1 MEELKSFPL
10 GQWNYPEELP
20 THNDSEIVIC
30 LVIVQGVQTGI
41 VRVEQAEYR
50 YGEWAISSAWNLLA
64 WNIRHAEPENKLLT
78 LEQLKCMNHKP
89 VWATGKRSLGTEVN
103 GWMLVNATSSRPAT
117 LDFTGACNF
126 DSYGKTWIAYARKPE
141 GSERP

>member
-1 MEELKSFPL
+1 MSAGCKDMPL
-10 GQWNYPEELP
+10 DKTLNIVDP
-20 THNDSEIVIC
+20 DSHTRANPDIPI
-30 LVIVQGVQTGI
+30 QKQTETFLNAC
-41 VRVEQAEYR
+41 RVVCA
-50 YGEWAISSAWNLLA
+50 AV
-64 WNIRHAEPENKLLT
+64 RHAEPENKLLT

>member
-1 MEELKSFPL
+1 MSAGCKDMPL
-10 GQWNYPEELP
+10 DEAL
-20 THNDSEIVIC
+20 HIVDPGSYTRANPDMPIQEQKETFLNAC
-30 LVIVQGVQTGI
+30 
-41 VRVEQAEYR
+41 RVVCA
-50 YGEWAISSAWNLLA
+50 AV
-64 WNIRHAEPENKLLT
+64 RHAEPENKVLT
-78 LEQLKCMNHKP
+78 AEQLKCMNHKP

-141 GSERP
+141 GSEK

>member
-1 MEELKSFPL
+1 MMLQKGFVNRMSEELKACPFC
-10 GQWNYPEELP
+10 GRKPEIR
-20 THNDSEIVIC
+20 HNADGFSYVLCANDGCYARTDGC
-30 LVIVQGVQTGI
+30 LNDN
-41 VRVEQAEYR
+41 EA
-50 YGEWAISSAWNLLA
+50 AKAWNRRA
-64 WNIRHAEPENKLLT
+64 KPGNKPLT

-141 GSERP
+141 GRCSMA

>member
-1 MEELKSFPL
+1 MSAGCKDMPLDKALNIVDPDSHTRANSDMPIQKQTETFLKA
-10 GQWNYPEELP
+10 
-20 THNDSEIVIC
+20 C
-30 LVIVQGVQTGI
+30 
-41 VRVEQAEYR
+41 RVVCA
-50 YGEWAISSAWNLLA
+50 AV
-64 WNIRHAEPENKLLT
+64 RHAEPENKLLT

>member
-1 MEELKSFPL
+1 MSAGCKDMPL
-10 GQWNYPEELP
+10 DKTLNIVDP
-20 THNDSEIVIC
+20 DSHTRANPDIPI
-30 LVIVQGVQTGI
+30 QKQTETFLNAC
-41 VRVEQAEYR
+41 RVVCA
-50 YGEWAISSAWNLLA
+50 AV
-64 WNIRHAEPENKLLT
+64 RHAEPENKLLT

-141 GSERP
+141 GSEK

>member
-1 MEELKSFPL
+1 MSAGCKDMPL
-10 GQWNYPEELP
+10 DEALNIVDP
-20 THNDSEIVIC
+20 DSHTRANPDIPI
-30 LVIVQGVQTGI
+30 QKQTETFLNAC
-41 VRVEQAEYR
+41 RVVCA
-50 YGEWAISSAWNLLA
+50 AV
-64 WNIRHAEPENKLLT
+64 RHAEPENKLLT

-103 GWMLVNATSSRPAT
+103 DWMLVNATSSRPAT

-141 GSERP
+141 GSENS

>member
-1 MEELKSFPL
+1 MEELKITRERAIKRMEWIL
-10 GQWNYPEELP
+10 K
-20 THNDSEIVIC
+20 HEIYC
-30 LVIVQGVQTGI
+30 SDKLSH
-41 VRVEQAEYR
+41 A
-50 YGEWAISSAWNLLA
+50 AINMAITALRS
-64 WNIRHAEPENKLLT
+64 AEPENKPLT

-141 GSERP
+141 GSEEK